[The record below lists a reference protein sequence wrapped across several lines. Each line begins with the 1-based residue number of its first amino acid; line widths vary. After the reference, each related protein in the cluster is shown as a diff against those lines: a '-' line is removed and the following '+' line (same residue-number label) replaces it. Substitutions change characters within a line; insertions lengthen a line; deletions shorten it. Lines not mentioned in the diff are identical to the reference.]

1 MPALRVLL
9 VEDHRELAETT
20 GAFIE
25 SCGHTVDYAADG
37 LGALHLALTE
47 DYDVVVLD
55 VMLPGPDGIA
65 VCARLRR
72 EAKLATPVIMLT
84 ARDRLEDKLAGFD
97 AGADDYLV
105 KPFDLPEL
113 VARVEALARRRQ
125 GLAARFEVG
134 DLVLDAD
141 TLQVTRAGRPV
152 TLSRSAF
159 TILNVLVREHP
170 RVGVA
175 PADRARAV
183 GRRPARQRR
192 AAEPPLQPAPGRGQ
206 AVRGADDPHRDRQ
219 RLLHPRPRRRRS
231 GLSRPAAP
239 HPWVIVFQL
248 ARFVSAP
255 G

>member
-1 MPALRVLL
+1 MPTLRVLL

-20 GAFIE
+20 GAFLE

-65 VCARLRR
+65 VCAKLRR

-170 RVGVA
+170 RVVSRRQIERELWGDDPPDSDA
-175 PADRARAV
+175 LRSHLYNLRRAV
-183 GRRPARQRR
+183 DKPFGAPMIHTVTGSGYCIR
-192 AAEPPLQPAPGRGQ
+192 ASGDAAPG
-206 AVRGADDPHRDRQ
+206 
-219 RLLHPRPRRRRS
+219 
-231 GLSRPAAP
+231 
-239 HPWVIVFQL
+239 
-248 ARFVSAP
+248 
-255 G
+255 

>member
-1 MPALRVLL
+1 MTALRVLL

-20 GAFIE
+20 GAFLE

-37 LGALHLALTE
+37 LGALHLALTG

-55 VMLPGPDGIA
+55 VRLPGPDGIE

-72 EAKLATPVIMLT
+72 EAKRSTPIIMLT

-125 GLAARFEVG
+125 GLAARFEIG

-159 TILNVLVREHP
+159 TILAVLVREHP
-170 RVGVA
+170 RVVS
-175 PADRARAV
+175 
-183 GRRPARQRR
+183 RRQI
-192 AAEPPLQPAPGRGQ
+192 EHELWGEDPPDSDALRSHLYNLRQ
-206 AVRGADDPHRDRQ
+206 AVDKPFGTPMIQ
-219 RLLHPRPRRRRS
+219 TVTGS
-231 GLSRPAAP
+231 GYCIRASGEAAP
-239 HPWVIVFQL
+239 D
-248 ARFVSAP
+248 
-255 G
+255 